1 MSEDA
6 TGNSPVQVPDSRINA
21 RIDRRLDGFSDYL
34 INVRIDEM
42 LNARI
47 QRHAAERLEAIGVS
61 LSEDR
66 IDSLIDK
73 RLGNRLDERIDWR
86 VDSRID
92 ALGESLADDQPDPLV
107 DARID
112 ARVYQWFDERIDTI
126 ISARIARGWVRHN
139 APNLIIHPI
148 PRSLPICKA
157 AIVAVEDRPNRTR
170 RLVR

>member
-1 MSEDA
+1 MAQVRYRPGMSEDA
-6 TGNSPVQVPDSRINA
+6 TGKSPVHVPDSRINA

-47 QRHAAERLEAIGVS
+47 QGHAAERLEAIGVS

-126 ISARIARGWVRHN
+126 ISARIAARMSPSQR
-139 APNLIIHPI
+139 A
-148 PRSLPICKA
+148 
-157 AIVAVEDRPNRTR
+157 
-170 RLVR
+170 